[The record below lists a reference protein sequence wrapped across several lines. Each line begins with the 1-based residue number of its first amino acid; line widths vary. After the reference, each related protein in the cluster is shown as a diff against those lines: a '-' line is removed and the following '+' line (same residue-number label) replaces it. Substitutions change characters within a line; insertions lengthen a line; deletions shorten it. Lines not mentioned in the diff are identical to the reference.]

1 MKKMTVFSALQNEF
15 SGLIERISASLSRFF
30 KKYPR
35 AVFSLM
41 VILMGSSALL
51 CFTLLRT
58 ESKKAPLEK
67 KALLKVKGDLDE
79 VGTTVKRLRKTLE
92 IREALKVLLTK
103 DHLSLQDSLLM
114 ASMIAELE
122 RASHQKK

>member
-1 MKKMTVFSALQNEF
+1 MKKITVFSALQNEF
-15 SGLIERISASLSRFF
+15 SGLIGRISASLSRFF

-41 VILMGSSALL
+41 VILMGISTLL

-58 ESKKAPLEK
+58 ESKKAPQEK
-67 KALLKVKGDLDE
+67 KALLKVESGLNE
-79 VGTTVKRLRKTLE
+79 IGTTVSRLRRTLE

-103 DHLSLQDSLLM
+103 DTLSTQDSLLM
-114 ASMIAELE
+114 AGMITELE

>member
-1 MKKMTVFSALQNEF
+1 MKKITMFSALQNEF
-15 SGLIERISASLSRFF
+15 SGLIRQISASLSGFI

-35 AVFSLM
+35 AVFSFL
-41 VILMGSSALL
+41 VILMGISALL

-58 ESKKAPLEK
+58 ESKKAPQEK
-67 KALLKVKGDLDE
+67 KALLKVEGGLNE
-79 VGTTVKRLRKTLE
+79 IGTTVSRLRRTLE
-92 IREALKVLLTK
+92 IREALKVLLAK
-103 DHLSLQDSLLM
+103 DTLSTQDSLLM

>member
-15 SGLIERISASLSRFF
+15 SGLIGRISASLSGFF

-41 VILMGSSALL
+41 VILMGISALL

-67 KALLKVKGDLDE
+67 KALLKVKGDLEE
-79 VGTTVKRLRKTLE
+79 VGITVRRLRKTLE

-103 DHLSLQDSLLM
+103 DHLSPEDSLLM
-114 ASMIAELE
+114 ANMIAELE